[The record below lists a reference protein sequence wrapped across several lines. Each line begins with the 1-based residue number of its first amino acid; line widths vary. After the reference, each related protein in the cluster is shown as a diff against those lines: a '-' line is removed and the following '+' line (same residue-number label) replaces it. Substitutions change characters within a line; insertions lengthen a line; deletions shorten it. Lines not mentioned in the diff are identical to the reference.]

1 MWGFSGGLVGVSTSH
16 LAPIGGAFLP
26 VLQVISVNAP
36 SFPGVRW
43 GLTMTSV
50 LWFVTFLIET
60 LKLHANP

>member
-50 LWFVTFLIET
+50 IMVR
-60 LKLHANP
+60 NVPN